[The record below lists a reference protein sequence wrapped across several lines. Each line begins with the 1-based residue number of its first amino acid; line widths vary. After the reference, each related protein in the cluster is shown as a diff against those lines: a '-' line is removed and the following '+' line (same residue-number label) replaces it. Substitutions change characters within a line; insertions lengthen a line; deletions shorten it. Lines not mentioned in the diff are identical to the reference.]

1 MKKIENSIFSTSNIQ
16 IMEYL
21 IRKLES
27 KEKKVKKINEKI
39 KGKNFQDYFLKN
51 NDEIILLF
59 SDLEND
65 LLQAICAVKALLSEN
80 ITLIL
85 NQKNIQNK
93 KDDSNYLNSEINYN
107 INTQLSPVKEEN
119 EDFGIKKNQL
129 SEVKNI
135 IKNMKENKKKLKKVI
150 DIHFLNNDNC
160 IKNKYNTID
169 NNDCFNNHKDNINLL
184 HKKLGNS
191 FKSKLLDKNCSQEYF
206 ENINKLISEKEK
218 IPKSNFYYYKKLS
231 NFKKEKKINP
241 NFKRGEYSSF

>member
-119 EDFGIKKNQL
+119 EDFGIEKNQL

-150 DIHFLNNDNC
+150 EIHFLNNDN
-160 IKNKYNTID
+160 
-169 NNDCFNNHKDNINLL
+169 
-184 HKKLGNS
+184 
-191 FKSKLLDKNCSQEYF
+191 
-206 ENINKLISEKEK
+206 
-218 IPKSNFYYYKKLS
+218 
-231 NFKKEKKINP
+231 
-241 NFKRGEYSSF
+241 